1 MLKWILGNEWI
12 FWWGYNSVK
21 IMKNVFFVYKWY
33 VVYKLFISVIVNYNI
48 SRIGVNELFEMCWM
62 LGIVYFDWLFW

>member
-48 SRIGVNELFEMCWM
+48 IRIGVNELFEMCWM